1 MRIPYAF
8 LHPQPLAASLL
19 LAASMLPTASVLPA
33 ASVLPTASVLP
44 AASVLPSASVLPT
57 AGALSAASALPA
69 SGMPAGAAVQASG
82 AVRVPKPPESSA
94 GNATHLSHGRFKDF
108 LVYKP
113 SGSPASF
120 VLLLSGEEGWNSTAE
135 AMARQLVQQGAMVAG
150 VDWAKFKANLEADGD
165 QCVFPD
171 GDLENLSHFV
181 QAYFH
186 TATYLSPILVG
197 VSSGAAM
204 AYAMLAQAPRNT
216 FAAALTLGFCPGLD
230 MEKPLCKGSGLESVR
245 STRVHGVEFLP
256 IKNLGNPWVNLQGAN
271 DRVCPAGATRDFI
284 SQVGGAAGVTLPKV
298 AHDFASLPDWLPQFT
313 AGYNKLA
320 AQNPTRVAPPPAGLS
335 DLPIVEVPAEPVA
348 TQPGAAQPRIG
359 QPGVAPPDAVPT
371 DTFAIIMSGDGGW
384 AGLDQDVAAALN
396 AKGIPV
402 VGLDSLRYYW
412 TARTP
417 DGLAADTDR
426 MIRYYLVHFGKRRVL
441 LIGYSQGADVLPFA
455 VNRLPDTSRAR
466 VALVAVMGMSEHA
479 LFEFHLSSWIS
490 DSSAGPATLPEI
502 SRISGVPVLCIYGAD
517 ESDSLCPKLDPK
529 RFNIVKLKG
538 GHHFDGDYANLA
550 RQILAGATP

>member
-1 MRIPYAF
+1 MRTAHALPS
-8 LHPQPLAASLL
+8 LRPLTAILL
-19 LAASMLPTASVLPA
+19 LAAGLLPA
-33 ASVLPTASVLP
+33 ARAP
-44 AASVLPSASVLPT
+44 AAASSSPSGGV
-57 AGALSAASALPA
+57 
-69 SGMPAGAAVQASG
+69 PAGAAVQALG
-82 AVRVPKPPESSA
+82 AARVPSPRESSES
-94 GNATHLSHGRFKDF
+94 NATRLSHGRFRDL
-108 LVYKP
+108 LVYQP
-113 SGSPASF
+113 SGSPTSF
-120 VLLLSGEEGWNSTAE
+120 VLLLSGDGGWNSTAE
-135 AMARQLVQQGAMVAG
+135 VMARQLVRQGAMVAG
-150 VDWAKFKANLEADGD
+150 IDWAKFKANLEADGD

-186 TATYLSPILVG
+186 GSTYLSPILVG

-245 STRVHGVEFLP
+245 GMRGHGVEFLP

-271 DRVCPAGATRDFI
+271 DRVCPAGATQDFI
-284 SQVGGAAGVTLPKV
+284 SQIRGAAGVTLPKV
-298 AHDFASLPDWLPQFT
+298 AHDFAAPPDWLPQFT

-320 AQNPTRVAPPPAGLS
+320 TQNPTRVAPPPAGLS
-335 DLPIVEVPAEPVA
+335 DLPIVEVPAQPV
-348 TQPGAAQPRIG
+348 AAQPPAG
-359 QPGVAPPDAVPT
+359 QPGVAPPAAVPA
-371 DTFAIIMSGDGGW
+371 DAFAIIMSGDGGW
-384 AGLDQDVAAALN
+384 AGLDQDVAAALS

-426 MIRYYLVHFGKRRVL
+426 MIRYYVAHFGKQHVL

-466 VALVAVMGMSEHA
+466 LALAAVMGMSEHA

-502 SRISGVPVLCIYGAD
+502 NRITGVPVLCIYGAD
-517 ESDSLCPKLDPK
+517 ETDSLCPKLDPRK
-529 RFNIVKLKG
+529 FNIVKLKG

-550 RQILAGATP
+550 RQILAAANR

>member
-1 MRIPYAF
+1 MRISHVF
-8 LHPQPLAASLL
+8 RHPWPLAASRLLLAASLL
-19 LAASMLPTASVLPA
+19 LPASVLPA
-33 ASVLPTASVLP
+33 AS
-44 AASVLPSASVLPT
+44 
-57 AGALSAASALPA
+57 ALPA
-69 SGMPAGAAVQASG
+69 RGVPAGAAVQAVR
-82 AVRVPKPPESSA
+82 AARVPNPPESA
-94 GNATHLSHGRFKDF
+94 GGNPTQLNHGRFKDF
-108 LVYKP
+108 PVYKP
-113 SGSPASF
+113 SGSPTSF
-120 VLLLSGEEGWNSTAE
+120 VLLLSGDEGWNSTAD
-135 AMARQLVQQGAMVAG
+135 AMARQLAQQGAMVTG
-150 VDWAKFKANLEADGD
+150 IDWAKFKANLEADGD

-186 TATYLSPILVG
+186 TTTYLSPILVG

-204 AYAMLAQAPRNT
+204 AYAMLAQAPHNT
-216 FAAALTLGFCPGLD
+216 FAAALTLAFCPSLD

-245 STRVHGVEFLP
+245 GARGHGVEFLP

-271 DRVCPAGATRDFI
+271 DRVCPVGATRDFI
-284 SQVGGAAGVTLPKV
+284 SQVRGAADVTLPKV
-298 AHDFASLPDWLPQFT
+298 GHDFSSLPDWLPQFT

-320 AQNPTRVAPPPAGLS
+320 THNPTRVAPPPAGLS
-335 DLPIVEVPAEPVA
+335 DLPVVEVPP
-348 TQPGAAQPRIG
+348 QPAAA
-359 QPGVAPPDAVPT
+359 QPGVAPA

-384 AGLDQDVAAALN
+384 AGLDQDVAAALS

-426 MIRYYLVHFGKRRVL
+426 MIRYYLAHFGKQRVL

-455 VNRLPDTSRAR
+455 VNRLPAASRAR

-490 DSSAGPATLPEI
+490 DSSAGPETLPEI
-502 SRISGVPVLCIYGAD
+502 NRIAGVPVLCIYGAD

-529 RFNIVKLKG
+529 KFNIVKLKG

-550 RQILAGATP
+550 RQILAGANP